1 MVTFFFLTFYLNN
14 ILYNFNGDIMKN
26 LFKYS
31 FIIIVIILIFGVI
44 NSLFIKT
51 KLTNSN
57 EEFLK
62 ILLKNENYYEFY
74 IKDYNSILNRTIR
87 FITNIDI
94 KKPTTLLDKTIKY
107 KNKKTI
113 PVMYVSSSDEFK
125 DLDINSKYIED
136 PIKKKKEI
144 TDPVVYIYNTHQLE
158 SYEKRE
164 YEDYNITP
172 NVMMASYILRENL
185 NNKNI
190 DTIVEVNNI
199 TDFLNTNGWDYS
211 KSYDASRY
219 YIKDALN
226 KYSNLKLI
234 IDIHRDS
241 IDKNLSTITIN
252 NKKYAKVLF
261 VIGIKNRNYNANL
274 DVANKLDKIINKEY
288 PGLSRGIMKKE
299 GKYVNGIYNQDLN
312 NNIILIEFGGTK
324 NTIEEIMNTSIAL
337 SNVIEKYLEV

>member
-1 MVTFFFLTFYLNN
+1 M
-14 ILYNFNGDIMKN
+14 
-26 LFKYS
+26 
-31 FIIIVIILIFGVI
+31 
-44 NSLFIKT
+44 KT

-62 ILLKNENYYEFY
+62 LLLKNQNYYEFY

-87 FITNIDI
+87 FVTNINI
-94 KKPTTLLDKTIKY
+94 KDPTTILNKTIKY

-113 PVMYVSSSDEFK
+113 PVMYTTSSDNLE
-125 DLDINSKYIED
+125 DIDTNSKYIED
-136 PIKKKKEI
+136 PIKKEI
-144 TDPVVYIYNTHQLE
+144 TDPIIYIYNTHQLE

-190 DTIVEVNNI
+190 NTIVETNNI

-226 KYSNLKLI
+226 KYSNLKLL

-241 IDKNLSTITIN
+241 IKKSLSTITIN

-261 VIGIKNRNYNANL
+261 VIGLKNKNYQYNL
-274 DVANKLDKIINKEY
+274 EVANKLDKIINNDY

-299 GKYVNGIYNQDLN
+299 GKYVNGVYNQDLN
-312 NNIILIEFGGTK
+312 NNIILIEFGGTE
-324 NTIEEIMNTSIAL
+324 NTIEEVMNTSIAL
-337 SNVIEKYLEV
+337 SYSIQKYLEESNG